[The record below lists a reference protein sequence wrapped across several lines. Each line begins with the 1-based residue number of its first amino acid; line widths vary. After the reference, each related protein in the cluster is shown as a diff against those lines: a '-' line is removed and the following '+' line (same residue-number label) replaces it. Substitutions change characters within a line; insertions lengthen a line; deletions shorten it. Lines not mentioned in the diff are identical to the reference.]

1 MPATLRAP
9 RCLQRR
15 QKSERNGEAMRALK
29 TFFLCALVAVAGT
42 AQGADDYPSRAVRM
56 IVPLSPGRVSDI
68 VGRIMQQ
75 KLIQELG
82 QQVVI
87 DNRAGASGNIGVE
100 VAAHAT
106 PDGYTF
112 LLGNVGTMA
121 INPSI
126 FPKFPVRPVR
136 DFIAVTEVVD
146 VPGALAVHPTVP
158 VNSVKEFVEYTKAR
172 PGKLNFGS
180 SGAGSAQRMEMEIF
194 MRAAGIDLVHIPY
207 KGGAGA
213 ATTALVSGE
222 VSVAVVSLAA
232 VLPHIKSGRIKALGV
247 ISPKRFALLPE
258 TPTMT
263 EAGYPT
269 IRNGSW
275 QGAYLPLGTP
285 RPIVMKLFN
294 ASIRTVADP
303 EVVRRLNEAG
313 AEIITSKSP
322 EDFAQF
328 MKAQNDRFAKVVKEV
343 GVVTE

>member
-1 MPATLRAP
+1 MFA
-9 RCLQRR
+9 
-15 QKSERNGEAMRALK
+15 RALLLAHCLAA
-29 TFFLCALVAVAGT
+29 TVATNAFCADA
-42 AQGADDYPSRAVRM
+42 YPSRAVRM
-56 IVPLSPGRVSDI
+56 VVPFAPGGASDI
-68 VGRIMQQ
+68 VGRIMAP
-75 KLIQELG
+75 KLGQELG
-82 QQVVI
+82 QQIVI

-100 VAAHAT
+100 VAAHAN

-146 VPGALAVHPTVP
+146 VPGALAVHPTVT
-158 VNSVKEFVEYTKAR
+158 VATVKEFVDYAKAR

-285 RPIVMKLFN
+285 RTIVNRLYQAMIKV
-294 ASIRTVADP
+294 VADHD
-303 EVVRRLNEAG
+303 VVRRLNDAG
-313 AEIITSKSP
+313 AEVVTSKSP

-328 MKAQNDRFAKVVKEV
+328 MKVQNERFAKVIREV

>member
-1 MPATLRAP
+1 MKSIAQIVLLAA
-9 RCLQRR
+9 CLP
-15 QKSERNGEAMRALK
+15 L
-29 TFFLCALVAVAGT
+29 AGT
-42 AQGADDYPSRAVRM
+42 AHADDYPSRAVRM
-56 IVPLSPGRVSDI
+56 VVPFAPGGASDI
-68 VGRIMQQ
+68 VGRI
-75 KLIQELG
+75 IQPKMSQEFG
-82 QQVVI
+82 QQIVI

-100 VAAHAT
+100 VAARAN

-146 VPGALAVHPTVP
+146 VPGALAVHPSVP
-158 VNSVKEFVEYTKAR
+158 VNTVKEFVEYTKAR
-172 PGKLNFGS
+172 PGRLNFAS
-180 SGAGSAQRMEMEIF
+180 SGSGSAQRMEMEIL
-194 MRAAGIDLVHIPY
+194 MRAAGVDLVHIPY

-247 ISPKRFALLPE
+247 ISTKRFALLPE
-258 TPTMT
+258 TPTMIET
-263 EAGYPT
+263 GFPT
-269 IRNGSW
+269 IRSGSW
-275 QGAYLPLGTP
+275 QGVYLPLATP
-285 RPIVMKLFN
+285 RAIVNKLYQVTM
-294 ASIRTVADP
+294 RVMADP
-303 EVVRRLNEAG
+303 EVVRRLNESG

-322 EDFAQF
+322 EDFTQF
-328 MKAQNDRFAKVVKEV
+328 MKVQNDRFARIVKEV

>member
-1 MPATLRAP
+1 MKSIAQIVLLAA
-9 RCLQRR
+9 CLP
-15 QKSERNGEAMRALK
+15 L
-29 TFFLCALVAVAGT
+29 AGT
-42 AQGADDYPSRAVRM
+42 AHADDYPSRAVRM
-56 IVPLSPGRVSDI
+56 VVPFAPGGASDI
-68 VGRIMQQ
+68 VGRI
-75 KLIQELG
+75 IQPKMSQEFG
-82 QQVVI
+82 QQIVI

-100 VAAHAT
+100 VAARAN

-146 VPGALAVHPTVP
+146 VPGALAVHPSVP
-158 VNSVKEFVEYTKAR
+158 VNTVKEFVEYTKAR
-172 PGKLNFGS
+172 PGKLNFAS
-180 SGAGSAQRMEMEIF
+180 SGSGSAQRMEMEIF
-194 MRAAGIDLVHIPY
+194 MRAAGVDLVHIPY

-247 ISPKRFALLPE
+247 ISTKRFALLPE
-258 TPTMT
+258 TPTMIET
-263 EAGYPT
+263 GFPT
-269 IRNGSW
+269 IRSGSW
-275 QGAYLPLGTP
+275 QGVYLPLATP
-285 RPIVMKLFN
+285 RAVVNKLYQVTMRVM
-294 ASIRTVADP
+294 ADP
-303 EVVRRLNEAG
+303 EVVRRLNESG

-328 MKAQNDRFAKVVKEV
+328 MKVQNDRFARIVKEV

>member
-1 MPATLRAP
+1 MKSFLQSMLIGG
-9 RCLQRR
+9 CL
-15 QKSERNGEAMRALK
+15 
-29 TFFLCALVAVAGT
+29 AVSIAG
-42 AQGADDYPSRAVRM
+42 AEDYPSRAVRM
-56 IVPLSPGRVSDI
+56 VVPFAPGGASDI
-68 VGRIMQQ
+68 VGRIMQP
-75 KLIQELG
+75 KMSQELG
-82 QQVVI
+82 QQIVI

-100 VAAHAT
+100 VAARAN
-106 PDGYTF
+106 PDGYSF

-146 VPGALAVHPTVP
+146 VPGALAVHPSVP
-158 VNSVKEFVEYTKAR
+158 VNTVKDFVEYAKAR
-172 PGKLNFGS
+172 PGKMNFAS
-180 SGAGSAQRMEMEIF
+180 SGSGSAQRMEMEIF

-247 ISPKRFALLPE
+247 ISTKRFALLPE
-258 TPTMT
+258 TPTMIET
-263 EAGYPT
+263 GFPT

-275 QGAYLPLGTP
+275 QGVYLPLGTP

-294 ASIRTVADP
+294 AATRVVADP

-328 MKAQNDRFAKVVKEV
+328 MKAQNDRFAKVIKEV

>member
-1 MPATLRAP
+1 MP
-9 RCLQRR
+9 RR
-15 QKSERNGEAMRALK
+15 NVFALAV
-29 TFFLCALVAVAGT
+29 FALLHGAAHAAAG
-42 AQGADDYPSRAVRM
+42 DDYPSRAVRM
-56 IVPLSPGRVSDI
+56 VVPFAPGGASDI

-126 FPKFPVRPVR
+126 FPKFPVKPVR

-158 VNSVKEFVEYTKAR
+158 VNTVKEFVEYCKAR

-180 SGAGSAQRMEMEIF
+180 SGSGSAQRMEMEIF
-194 MRAAGIDLVHIPY
+194 MRAANVRLEHIPY

-232 VLPHIKSGRIKALGV
+232 VLPHIKNGRIKALGV
-247 ISPKRFALLPE
+247 ISPKRFALLPD

-263 EAGYPT
+263 ESGYPA

-275 QGAYLPLGTP
+275 QGVYLPLGTP

-294 ASIRTVADP
+294 ATLRTVADP
-303 EVVRRLNEAG
+303 EVTRRLNEAG
-313 AEIITSKSP
+313 AEVITSKSP
-322 EDFAQF
+322 EEFAQF
-328 MKAQNDRFAKVVKEV
+328 MKAQNDRFAKVVSEA
-343 GVVTE
+343 GIVTE

>member
-1 MPATLRAP
+1 MKSIAQIVLLAA
-9 RCLQRR
+9 CLP
-15 QKSERNGEAMRALK
+15 L
-29 TFFLCALVAVAGT
+29 AGT
-42 AQGADDYPSRAVRM
+42 AHADDYPSRAVRM
-56 IVPLSPGRVSDI
+56 VVPFAPGGASDI
-68 VGRIMQQ
+68 VGRI
-75 KLIQELG
+75 IQPKMSQEFG
-82 QQVVI
+82 QQIVI

-100 VAAHAT
+100 VAVRAN

-146 VPGALAVHPTVP
+146 VPGALAVHPSVP
-158 VNSVKEFVEYTKAR
+158 VNTVIEFVEYTKAR
-172 PGKLNFGS
+172 PGKLNFAS
-180 SGAGSAQRMEMEIF
+180 SGSGSAQRMEMEIF
-194 MRAAGIDLVHIPY
+194 MRAAGVDLVHIPY

-247 ISPKRFALLPE
+247 ISTKRFTLLPE
-258 TPTMT
+258 TPTMIET
-263 EAGYPT
+263 GFPT
-269 IRNGSW
+269 IRSGSW
-275 QGAYLPLGTP
+275 QGVYLPLGTP
-285 RPIVMKLFN
+285 RAVVNKLYQITMRVM
-294 ASIRTVADP
+294 ADP
-303 EVVRRLNEAG
+303 EVVRRLNESG

-322 EDFAQF
+322 EDFTEF
-328 MKAQNDRFAKVVKEV
+328 MKVQNDRFARIVKEV

>member
-1 MPATLRAP
+1 MKSIAQIVLLAA
-9 RCLQRR
+9 CLP
-15 QKSERNGEAMRALK
+15 L
-29 TFFLCALVAVAGT
+29 AGT
-42 AQGADDYPSRAVRM
+42 AHADDYPSRAVRM
-56 IVPLSPGRVSDI
+56 VVPFAPGGASDI
-68 VGRIMQQ
+68 VGRI
-75 KLIQELG
+75 IQPKMSQEFG
-82 QQVVI
+82 QQIVI

-100 VAAHAT
+100 VAARAN

-146 VPGALAVHPTVP
+146 VPGALAVHPSVP
-158 VNSVKEFVEYTKAR
+158 VNTVKEFVEYTKAR
-172 PGKLNFGS
+172 PGRLNFAS
-180 SGAGSAQRMEMEIF
+180 SGSGSAQRMEMEIF
-194 MRAAGIDLVHIPY
+194 MRAAGVDLVHIPY

-247 ISPKRFALLPE
+247 ISTKRFALLPE
-258 TPTMT
+258 TPTMIET
-263 EAGYPT
+263 GFPT
-269 IRNGSW
+269 IRSGSW
-275 QGAYLPLGTP
+275 QGVYLPLATP
-285 RPIVMKLFN
+285 RAIVNKLYQVTM
-294 ASIRTVADP
+294 RVMADP
-303 EVVRRLNEAG
+303 EVVRRLNESG

-328 MKAQNDRFAKVVKEV
+328 MKVQNDRFARIVKEV

>member
-1 MPATLRAP
+1 MSKGGGYARL
-9 RCLQRR
+9 
-15 QKSERNGEAMRALK
+15 ALI
-29 TFFLCALVAVAGT
+29 VACGVAGGSL
-42 AQGADDYPSRAVRM
+42 AQTESYPSKAVRM
-56 IVPLSPGRVSDI
+56 VVPFAPGGASDI
-68 VGRIMQQ
+68 VGRI
-75 KLIQELG
+75 IQPKMSQEFG
-82 QQVVI
+82 QQIVI

-100 VAAHAT
+100 VAAHAN

-126 FPKFPVRPVR
+126 FPKFPVRPLR
-136 DFIAVTEVVD
+136 DFVHVTELVD
-146 VPGALAVHPTVP
+146 VPGALAVHPSVP
-158 VNSVKEFVEYTKAR
+158 VATVREFVDYAKANR
-172 PGKLNFGS
+172 GKLNFGS

-232 VLPHIKSGRIKALGV
+232 VLPHIKNGRIKALGV
-247 ISPKRFALLPE
+247 ISPKRFTLLPD

-263 EAGYPT
+263 EVGYPA

-275 QGAYLPLGTP
+275 QGVYLPLGT
-285 RPIVMKLFN
+285 
-294 ASIRTVADP
+294 SRTVVNKFYQVALRVVADP
-303 EVVRRLNEAG
+303 EVARRLNEAG
-313 AEIITSKSP
+313 AEVVTSKSP
-322 EDFAQF
+322 EDFARF
-328 MKAQNDRFAKVVKEV
+328 MRDQNERFAKVIKEA

>member
-1 MPATLRAP
+1 MKSIAQIVLLAA
-9 RCLQRR
+9 CLP
-15 QKSERNGEAMRALK
+15 L
-29 TFFLCALVAVAGT
+29 AGT
-42 AQGADDYPSRAVRM
+42 AHADDYPSRAVRM
-56 IVPLSPGRVSDI
+56 VVPFAPGGASDI
-68 VGRIMQQ
+68 VGRI
-75 KLIQELG
+75 IQPKMSQEFG
-82 QQVVI
+82 QQIVI

-100 VAAHAT
+100 VAARAN

-136 DFIAVTEVVD
+136 DFVAVSEVVD
-146 VPGALAVHPTVP
+146 VPGALAVHPSVP
-158 VNSVKEFVEYTKAR
+158 VNTVIEFVEYTKAR
-172 PGKLNFGS
+172 PGKLNFAS
-180 SGAGSAQRMEMEIF
+180 SGSGSAQRMEMEIF
-194 MRAAGIDLVHIPY
+194 MRAAGVDLVHIPY

-247 ISPKRFALLPE
+247 ISTKRFTLLPE
-258 TPTMT
+258 TPTMIET
-263 EAGYPT
+263 GFPT
-269 IRNGSW
+269 IRSGSW
-275 QGAYLPLGTP
+275 QGVYLPLGTP
-285 RPIVMKLFN
+285 RAIVNKLYQVTMR
-294 ASIRTVADP
+294 AMADP
-303 EVVRRLNEAG
+303 EVVRRLNESG

-328 MKAQNDRFAKVVKEV
+328 MKVQNDRFARIVKEV

>member
-1 MPATLRAP
+1 MKSIAQIVLLAA
-9 RCLQRR
+9 CLP
-15 QKSERNGEAMRALK
+15 L
-29 TFFLCALVAVAGT
+29 AGT
-42 AQGADDYPSRAVRM
+42 AHADDYPSRAVRM
-56 IVPLSPGRVSDI
+56 VVPFAPGGASDI
-68 VGRIMQQ
+68 VGRI
-75 KLIQELG
+75 IQPKMSQEFG
-82 QQVVI
+82 QQIVI

-100 VAAHAT
+100 VAARAN

-146 VPGALAVHPTVP
+146 VPGALAVHPSVP
-158 VNSVKEFVEYTKAR
+158 VNTVKEFVEYTKAR
-172 PGKLNFGS
+172 PGRLNFAS
-180 SGAGSAQRMEMEIF
+180 SGSGSAQRMEMEIF
-194 MRAAGIDLVHIPY
+194 MRAAGVDLVHIPY

-247 ISPKRFALLPE
+247 ISTKRFALLPE
-258 TPTMT
+258 TPTMIET
-263 EAGYPT
+263 GFPT
-269 IRNGSW
+269 IRSGSW
-275 QGAYLPLGTP
+275 QGVYLPLATP
-285 RPIVMKLFN
+285 RAIVNKLYQV
-294 ASIRTVADP
+294 TMCVMADP
-303 EVVRRLNEAG
+303 EVVRRLNESG

-322 EDFAQF
+322 EDFTQF
-328 MKAQNDRFAKVVKEV
+328 MKVQNDRFARIVKEV

>member
-1 MPATLRAP
+1 MKSIAQIVLLAA
-9 RCLQRR
+9 CLP
-15 QKSERNGEAMRALK
+15 L
-29 TFFLCALVAVAGT
+29 AGT
-42 AQGADDYPSRAVRM
+42 AHADDYPSRAVRM
-56 IVPLSPGRVSDI
+56 VVPFAPGGASDI
-68 VGRIMQQ
+68 VGRI
-75 KLIQELG
+75 IQPKMSQEFG
-82 QQVVI
+82 QQIVI

-100 VAAHAT
+100 VAARAN

-146 VPGALAVHPTVP
+146 VPGALAVHPSVP
-158 VNSVKEFVEYTKAR
+158 VNTVKEFVEYTKAR
-172 PGKLNFGS
+172 PGRLNFAS
-180 SGAGSAQRMEMEIF
+180 SGSGSAQRMEMEIF
-194 MRAAGIDLVHIPY
+194 MRAAGVDLVHIPY

-247 ISPKRFALLPE
+247 ISTKRFALLPE
-258 TPTMT
+258 TPTMIET
-263 EAGYPT
+263 GFPT
-269 IRNGSW
+269 IRSGSW
-275 QGAYLPLGTP
+275 QGVYLPLATP
-285 RPIVMKLFN
+285 RAVVNKLYQVTMRVM
-294 ASIRTVADP
+294 ADP
-303 EVVRRLNEAG
+303 EVVRRLNESG

-328 MKAQNDRFAKVVKEV
+328 MKVQNDRFARIVKEV

>member
-1 MPATLRAP
+1 MLRIKMIA
-9 RCLQRR
+9 
-15 QKSERNGEAMRALK
+15 GAVAL
-29 TFFLCALVAVAGT
+29 LVAGAVH
-42 AQGADDYPSRAVRM
+42 ADDYPSRAVRM
-56 IVPLSPGRVSDI
+56 VVPFAPGGASDI
-68 VGRIMQQ
+68 VGRIMAP
-75 KLIQELG
+75 KMSLELG
-82 QQVVI
+82 QQIVI

-100 VAAHAT
+100 VAARAN
-106 PDGYTF
+106 PDGYTY

-126 FPKFPVRPVR
+126 FPRFPVRPVR

-146 VPGALAVHPTVP
+146 VPGALAVHPSVP
-158 VNSVKEFVEYTKAR
+158 VNTVKEFVDYTKAR
-172 PGKLNFGS
+172 PGKLNFAS
-180 SGAGSAQRMEMEIF
+180 SGSGSAQRMEMEIF

-213 ATTALVSGE
+213 ATTALVGGE

-247 ISPKRFALLPE
+247 ISTKRFALLPE
-258 TPTMT
+258 TPTMIET
-263 EAGYPT
+263 GFPA
-269 IRNGSW
+269 IRSGSW
-275 QGAYLPLGTP
+275 QGVYLPLGTP
-285 RPIVMKLFN
+285 RAIVNKLYQ
-294 ASIRTVADP
+294 ITMRVVADP

-328 MKAQNDRFAKVVKEV
+328 MKAQNDRFAKIIKEV

>member
-1 MPATLRAP
+1 MKSIAQIVLLAA
-9 RCLQRR
+9 CLP
-15 QKSERNGEAMRALK
+15 L
-29 TFFLCALVAVAGT
+29 AGT
-42 AQGADDYPSRAVRM
+42 AHADDYPSRAVRM
-56 IVPLSPGRVSDI
+56 VVPFAPGGASDI
-68 VGRIMQQ
+68 VGRI
-75 KLIQELG
+75 IQPKMSQEFG
-82 QQVVI
+82 QQIVI

-100 VAAHAT
+100 VAARAN

-136 DFIAVTEVVD
+136 DFVAVSEVVD
-146 VPGALAVHPTVP
+146 VPGALAVHPSVP
-158 VNSVKEFVEYTKAR
+158 VNTVIEFVEYTKAR
-172 PGKLNFGS
+172 PGKLNFAS
-180 SGAGSAQRMEMEIF
+180 SGSGSAQRMEMEIF
-194 MRAAGIDLVHIPY
+194 MRAAGVDLVHIPY

-247 ISPKRFALLPE
+247 ISTKRFALLPE
-258 TPTMT
+258 TPTMIET
-263 EAGYPT
+263 GFPT
-269 IRNGSW
+269 IRSGSW
-275 QGAYLPLGTP
+275 QGVYLPLGTP
-285 RPIVMKLFN
+285 RAIVNKLYQVTM
-294 ASIRTVADP
+294 RVMADP
-303 EVVRRLNEAG
+303 EVVRRLNESG

-328 MKAQNDRFAKVVKEV
+328 MKVQNDRFARIVKEV

>member
-1 MPATLRAP
+1 MKSIAQIVLLAA
-9 RCLQRR
+9 CLP
-15 QKSERNGEAMRALK
+15 L
-29 TFFLCALVAVAGT
+29 AGT
-42 AQGADDYPSRAVRM
+42 AHADDYPSRAVRRV
-56 IVPLSPGRVSDI
+56 VPFAPGGASDI
-68 VGRIMQQ
+68 VWRI
-75 KLIQELG
+75 IQPKMSQEFG
-82 QQVVI
+82 QQIVL

-100 VAAHAT
+100 VAARAN

-146 VPGALAVHPTVP
+146 VPGALAVHPSVP
-158 VNSVKEFVEYTKAR
+158 VNTVKEFVEYTKAR
-172 PGKLNFGS
+172 PGRLNFAS
-180 SGAGSAQRMEMEIF
+180 SGSGSAQRMEMEIF
-194 MRAAGIDLVHIPY
+194 MRAAGVDLVHIPY

-247 ISPKRFALLPE
+247 ISTKRFALLPE
-258 TPTMT
+258 TPTMIET
-263 EAGYPT
+263 GFPT
-269 IRNGSW
+269 IRSGSW
-275 QGAYLPLGTP
+275 QGVYLPLATP
-285 RPIVMKLFN
+285 RAIVNKLYQVTM
-294 ASIRTVADP
+294 RVMADP
-303 EVVRRLNEAG
+303 EVVRRLNESG

-322 EDFAQF
+322 EDFTQF
-328 MKAQNDRFAKVVKEV
+328 MKVQNDRFARIVKEV

>member
-1 MPATLRAP
+1 MKSIAQIVLLAA
-9 RCLQRR
+9 CLP
-15 QKSERNGEAMRALK
+15 L
-29 TFFLCALVAVAGT
+29 AGT
-42 AQGADDYPSRAVRM
+42 AHADDYPSRAVRM
-56 IVPLSPGRVSDI
+56 VVPFAPGGASDI
-68 VGRIMQQ
+68 VGRI
-75 KLIQELG
+75 IQPKMSQEFG
-82 QQVVI
+82 QQIVI

-100 VAAHAT
+100 VAARAN

-146 VPGALAVHPTVP
+146 VPGALAVHPSVP
-158 VNSVKEFVEYTKAR
+158 VNTVKEFVEYAKAR
-172 PGKLNFGS
+172 PGRLNFAS
-180 SGAGSAQRMEMEIF
+180 SGSGSAQRMEMEIF
-194 MRAAGIDLVHIPY
+194 MRAAGVDLVHIPY

-247 ISPKRFALLPE
+247 ISTKRFALLPE
-258 TPTMT
+258 TPTMIET
-263 EAGYPT
+263 GFPT
-269 IRNGSW
+269 IRSGSW
-275 QGAYLPLGTP
+275 QGVYLPLATP
-285 RPIVMKLFN
+285 RAIVNKLYQVTM
-294 ASIRTVADP
+294 RVMADP
-303 EVVRRLNEAG
+303 EVVRRLNESG

-322 EDFAQF
+322 EDFTQF
-328 MKAQNDRFAKVVKEV
+328 MKVQNDRFARIVKEV

>member
-1 MPATLRAP
+1 MFRMKLIGQTVLLAAACLTAP
-9 RCLQRR
+9 SAIC
-15 QKSERNGEAMRALK
+15 
-29 TFFLCALVAVAGT
+29 
-42 AQGADDYPSRAVRM
+42 ADDYPSRAVRM
-56 IVPLSPGRVSDI
+56 VVPFAPGGASDI
-68 VGRIMQQ
+68 VGRIMAP
-75 KLIQELG
+75 KMSQELG
-82 QQVVI
+82 QQIVI

-100 VAAHAT
+100 VAARAN

-136 DFIAVTEVVD
+136 DFVAVTEVVD

-158 VNSVKEFVEYTKAR
+158 VNTVKEFVDYTKAR
-172 PGKLNFGS
+172 PGKLNFAS
-180 SGAGSAQRMEMEIF
+180 SGSGSAQRMEMEIF

-213 ATTALVSGE
+213 ATTALVGGE

-247 ISPKRFALLPE
+247 ISSKRFALLPE
-258 TPTMT
+258 TPTMIET
-263 EAGYPT
+263 GFPT
-269 IRNGSW
+269 IRSGSW
-275 QGAYLPLGTP
+275 QGVYLPLGTP
-285 RPIVMKLFN
+285 RAIVNKLYQ
-294 ASIRTVADP
+294 ITMRVVADP

-322 EDFAQF
+322 EDFTQF
-328 MKAQNDRFAKVVKEV
+328 MKAQNDRFARIVKEV

>member
-1 MPATLRAP
+1 MKSIAQIVLLAA
-9 RCLQRR
+9 CLP
-15 QKSERNGEAMRALK
+15 L
-29 TFFLCALVAVAGT
+29 AGT
-42 AQGADDYPSRAVRM
+42 AHADDYPSRAVRM
-56 IVPLSPGRVSDI
+56 VVPFAPGGASDI
-68 VGRIMQQ
+68 VGRI
-75 KLIQELG
+75 IQPKMSQEFG
-82 QQVVI
+82 QQIVI

-100 VAAHAT
+100 VAARAN

-146 VPGALAVHPTVP
+146 VPGALAVHPSVP
-158 VNSVKEFVEYTKAR
+158 VNTVKEFVEYTKAR
-172 PGKLNFGS
+172 PGRLNFAS
-180 SGAGSAQRMEMEIF
+180 SGSGSAQRMEMEIF
-194 MRAAGIDLVHIPY
+194 MRAAGVDLVHIPY

-247 ISPKRFALLPE
+247 ISTKRFALLPE
-258 TPTMT
+258 TPTMIET
-263 EAGYPT
+263 GFPT
-269 IRNGSW
+269 IRSGSW
-275 QGAYLPLGTP
+275 QGVYLPLGTP
-285 RPIVMKLFN
+285 RAIVNKLYQVTM
-294 ASIRTVADP
+294 RVMADP
-303 EVVRRLNEAG
+303 EVVRRLNESG

-322 EDFAQF
+322 EDFTQF
-328 MKAQNDRFAKVVKEV
+328 MKVQNDRFARIVKEV

>member
-1 MPATLRAP
+1 MFA
-9 RCLQRR
+9 
-15 QKSERNGEAMRALK
+15 RALVLAHCLAAIVA
-29 TFFLCALVAVAGT
+29 TNALS
-42 AQGADDYPSRAVRM
+42 ADAYPSRAVRM
-56 IVPLSPGRVSDI
+56 VVPFAPGGASDI
-68 VGRIMQQ
+68 VGRIMAP
-75 KLIQELG
+75 KLGQELG
-82 QQVVI
+82 QQIVI

-100 VAAHAT
+100 VAAHAN

-158 VNSVKEFVEYTKAR
+158 VATVKEFVDYAKAR

-285 RPIVMKLFN
+285 RTVVNRLYQAMIKV
-294 ASIRTVADP
+294 VADHD
-303 EVVRRLNEAG
+303 VVRRLNDAG
-313 AEIITSKSP
+313 AEVVTSKSP

-328 MKAQNDRFAKVVKEV
+328 MKVQNERFAKVIREV

>member
-1 MPATLRAP
+1 MKSIAQIVLLAA
-9 RCLQRR
+9 CLP
-15 QKSERNGEAMRALK
+15 L
-29 TFFLCALVAVAGT
+29 AGT
-42 AQGADDYPSRAVRM
+42 AHADDYPSRAVRM
-56 IVPLSPGRVSDI
+56 VVPFAPGGASDI
-68 VGRIMQQ
+68 VGRI
-75 KLIQELG
+75 IQPKMSQEFG
-82 QQVVI
+82 QQIVI

-100 VAAHAT
+100 VAARAN

-146 VPGALAVHPTVP
+146 VPGALAVHPSVP
-158 VNSVKEFVEYTKAR
+158 VNTVKEFVEYTKAR
-172 PGKLNFGS
+172 PGRLNFAS
-180 SGAGSAQRMEMEIF
+180 SGSGSAQRMEMEIF
-194 MRAAGIDLVHIPY
+194 MRAAGVDLVHIPY

-247 ISPKRFALLPE
+247 ISTKRFALLPD
-258 TPTMT
+258 TPTMIET
-263 EAGYPT
+263 GFPT
-269 IRNGSW
+269 IRSGSW
-275 QGAYLPLGTP
+275 QGVYLPLATP
-285 RPIVMKLFN
+285 RAIVNKLYQVTM
-294 ASIRTVADP
+294 RVMADP
-303 EVVRRLNEAG
+303 EVVRRLNESG

-322 EDFAQF
+322 EDFTQF
-328 MKAQNDRFAKVVKEV
+328 MKVQNDRFARIVKEV

>member
-1 MPATLRAP
+1 MKSIAQIVLLAA
-9 RCLQRR
+9 CLP
-15 QKSERNGEAMRALK
+15 L
-29 TFFLCALVAVAGT
+29 AGT
-42 AQGADDYPSRAVRM
+42 AHADDYPSRAVRM
-56 IVPLSPGRVSDI
+56 VVPFAPGGASDI
-68 VGRIMQQ
+68 VGRI
-75 KLIQELG
+75 IQPKMSQEFG
-82 QQVVI
+82 QQIVI

-100 VAAHAT
+100 VAARAN

-136 DFIAVTEVVD
+136 DFVAVSEVVD
-146 VPGALAVHPTVP
+146 VPGALAVHPSVP
-158 VNSVKEFVEYTKAR
+158 VNTVIEFVEYTKAR
-172 PGKLNFGS
+172 PGKLNFAS
-180 SGAGSAQRMEMEIF
+180 SGSGSAQRMEMEIF
-194 MRAAGIDLVHIPY
+194 MRAAGVDLVHIPY

-247 ISPKRFALLPE
+247 ISTKRFTLLPE
-258 TPTMT
+258 TPTMIET
-263 EAGYPT
+263 GFPT
-269 IRNGSW
+269 IRSGSW
-275 QGAYLPLGTP
+275 QGVYLPLGTP
-285 RPIVMKLFN
+285 RAIVNKLYQVTM
-294 ASIRTVADP
+294 RVMADP
-303 EVVRRLNEAG
+303 EVVRRLNESG

-328 MKAQNDRFAKVVKEV
+328 MKVQNDRFARIVKEV

>member
-1 MPATLRAP
+1 MRRLKALTLGV
-9 RCLQRR
+9 L
-15 QKSERNGEAMRALK
+15 L
-29 TFFLCALVAVAGT
+29 AVSGNAV
-42 AQGADDYPSRAVRM
+42 GADDYPSRAVRM
-56 IVPLSPGRVSDI
+56 VVPFAPGGASDI
-68 VGRIMQQ
+68 VGRIIQP

-100 VAAHAT
+100 VAAHAS

-158 VNSVKEFVEYTKAR
+158 VNSVKEFVEFAKAR

-194 MRAAGIDLVHIPY
+194 MRAAGVDLVHIPY

-263 EAGYPT
+263 EVGYPA

-275 QGAYLPLGTP
+275 QGVYLPLGTP
-285 RPIVMKLFN
+285 RPIVMKLFS
-294 ASIRTVADP
+294 ATTRVVADP
-303 EVVRRLNEAG
+303 DVVRRLNEAG

-322 EDFAQF
+322 EDFARF
-328 MKAQNDRFAKVVKEV
+328 TKEQNDRFAKVIKEV

>member
-1 MPATLRAP
+1 MKSIAQIVLLAA
-9 RCLQRR
+9 CLP
-15 QKSERNGEAMRALK
+15 L
-29 TFFLCALVAVAGT
+29 AGT
-42 AQGADDYPSRAVRM
+42 AHADDYPSRAVRM
-56 IVPLSPGRVSDI
+56 VVPFAPGGASDI
-68 VGRIMQQ
+68 VGRI
-75 KLIQELG
+75 IQPKMSQEFG
-82 QQVVI
+82 QQIVI

-100 VAAHAT
+100 VAARAN

-146 VPGALAVHPTVP
+146 VPGALAVHPSVP
-158 VNSVKEFVEYTKAR
+158 VNTVIEFVEYTKAR
-172 PGKLNFGS
+172 PGKLNFAS
-180 SGAGSAQRMEMEIF
+180 SGSGSAQRMEMEIF
-194 MRAAGIDLVHIPY
+194 MRAAGVDLVHIPY

-247 ISPKRFALLPE
+247 ISTKRFALLPE
-258 TPTMT
+258 TPTMIET
-263 EAGYPT
+263 GFPT
-269 IRNGSW
+269 IRSGSW
-275 QGAYLPLGTP
+275 QGVYLPLGTP
-285 RPIVMKLFN
+285 RAVVNKLYQVTMRVM
-294 ASIRTVADP
+294 ADP
-303 EVVRRLNEAG
+303 EVVRRLNESG

-322 EDFAQF
+322 EDFTEF
-328 MKAQNDRFAKVVKEV
+328 MKVQNDRFARIVKEV

>member
-1 MPATLRAP
+1 MKSIAQIVLLAA
-9 RCLQRR
+9 CLP
-15 QKSERNGEAMRALK
+15 L
-29 TFFLCALVAVAGT
+29 AGT
-42 AQGADDYPSRAVRM
+42 AHADDYPSRAVRM
-56 IVPLSPGRVSDI
+56 VVPFAPGGASDI
-68 VGRIMQQ
+68 VGRI
-75 KLIQELG
+75 IQPKMSQEFG
-82 QQVVI
+82 QQIVI

-100 VAAHAT
+100 VAARAN

-146 VPGALAVHPTVP
+146 VPGALAVHPSVP
-158 VNSVKEFVEYTKAR
+158 VNTVKEFVEYTKAR
-172 PGKLNFGS
+172 PGRLNFAS
-180 SGAGSAQRMEMEIF
+180 SGSGSAQRMEMEIF
-194 MRAAGIDLVHIPY
+194 MRAAGVDLVHIPY

-232 VLPHIKSGRIKALGV
+232 VLPHIKSGCIKALGV
-247 ISPKRFALLPE
+247 ISTKRFALLPE
-258 TPTMT
+258 TPTMIET
-263 EAGYPT
+263 GFPT
-269 IRNGSW
+269 IRSGSW
-275 QGAYLPLGTP
+275 QGVYLPLATP
-285 RPIVMKLFN
+285 RAVVNKLYQVTMRVM
-294 ASIRTVADP
+294 ADP
-303 EVVRRLNEAG
+303 EVVRRLNESG

-328 MKAQNDRFAKVVKEV
+328 MKVQNDRFARIVKEV

>member
-1 MPATLRAP
+1 MKSIAQIVLFAA
-9 RCLQRR
+9 CLP
-15 QKSERNGEAMRALK
+15 L
-29 TFFLCALVAVAGT
+29 AGT
-42 AQGADDYPSRAVRM
+42 AHADDYPSRAVRM
-56 IVPLSPGRVSDI
+56 VVPFAPGGASDI
-68 VGRIMQQ
+68 VGRI
-75 KLIQELG
+75 IQPKMSQEFG
-82 QQVVI
+82 QQIVI

-100 VAAHAT
+100 VAARAN

-146 VPGALAVHPTVP
+146 VPGALAVHPSVP
-158 VNSVKEFVEYTKAR
+158 VNTVKEFVEYTKAR
-172 PGKLNFGS
+172 PGRLNFAS
-180 SGAGSAQRMEMEIF
+180 SGSGSAQRMEMEIF
-194 MRAAGIDLVHIPY
+194 MRAAGVDLVHIPY

-247 ISPKRFALLPE
+247 ISTKRFALLPE
-258 TPTMT
+258 TPTMIET
-263 EAGYPT
+263 GFPT
-269 IRNGSW
+269 IRSGSW
-275 QGAYLPLGTP
+275 QGVYLPLATP
-285 RPIVMKLFN
+285 RAVVNKLYQVTMRVM
-294 ASIRTVADP
+294 ADP
-303 EVVRRLNEAG
+303 EVVRRLNESG

-328 MKAQNDRFAKVVKEV
+328 MKVQNDRFARIVKEV

>member
-1 MPATLRAP
+1 MKSIAQIVLLAA
-9 RCLQRR
+9 CLP
-15 QKSERNGEAMRALK
+15 L
-29 TFFLCALVAVAGT
+29 AGT
-42 AQGADDYPSRAVRM
+42 AHADDYPSRAVRM
-56 IVPLSPGRVSDI
+56 VVPFAPGGASDI
-68 VGRIMQQ
+68 VGRI
-75 KLIQELG
+75 IQPKMSQEFG
-82 QQVVI
+82 QQIVI

-100 VAAHAT
+100 VAARAN

-146 VPGALAVHPTVP
+146 VPGALAVHPSVP
-158 VNSVKEFVEYTKAR
+158 VNTVIEFVEYTKAR
-172 PGKLNFGS
+172 PGKLNFAS
-180 SGAGSAQRMEMEIF
+180 SGSGSAQRMEMEIF
-194 MRAAGIDLVHIPY
+194 MRAAGVDLVHIPY

-247 ISPKRFALLPE
+247 ISTKRFALLPE
-258 TPTMT
+258 TPTMIET
-263 EAGYPT
+263 GFPT
-269 IRNGSW
+269 IRSGSW
-275 QGAYLPLGTP
+275 QGVYLPLATP
-285 RPIVMKLFN
+285 RAVVNKLYQVTMRVM
-294 ASIRTVADP
+294 ADP
-303 EVVRRLNEAG
+303 EVVRRLNESG

-322 EDFAQF
+322 EDFTEF
-328 MKAQNDRFAKVVKEV
+328 MKVQNDRFARIVKEV

>member
-1 MPATLRAP
+1 MVVPFAP
-9 RCLQRR
+9 
-15 QKSERNGEAMRALK
+15 G
-29 TFFLCALVAVAGT
+29 
-42 AQGADDYPSRAVRM
+42 GA
-56 IVPLSPGRVSDI
+56 SDI
-68 VGRIMQQ
+68 VGRI
-75 KLIQELG
+75 IQPKMSQEFG
-82 QQVVI
+82 QQIVI

-100 VAAHAT
+100 VAARAN

-146 VPGALAVHPTVP
+146 VPGALAVHPSVP
-158 VNSVKEFVEYTKAR
+158 VNTVKEFVEYTKAR
-172 PGKLNFGS
+172 PGKLNFAS
-180 SGAGSAQRMEMEIF
+180 SGSGSAQRMEMEIF
-194 MRAAGIDLVHIPY
+194 MRAAGVDLVHIPY

-247 ISPKRFALLPE
+247 ISTKRFALLPE
-258 TPTMT
+258 TPTMIET
-263 EAGYPT
+263 GFPT
-269 IRNGSW
+269 IRSGSW
-275 QGAYLPLGTP
+275 QGVYLPLATP
-285 RPIVMKLFN
+285 RAVVNKLYQVTMRVM
-294 ASIRTVADP
+294 ADP
-303 EVVRRLNEAG
+303 EVVRRLNESG

-328 MKAQNDRFAKVVKEV
+328 MKVQNDRFARIVKEV

>member
-1 MPATLRAP
+1 MMPIRVLCSC
-9 RCLQRR
+9 CL
-15 QKSERNGEAMRALK
+15 
-29 TFFLCALVAVAGT
+29 FLAGAVQA
-42 AQGADDYPSRAVRM
+42 ADDYPSRAVRM
-56 IVPLSPGRVSDI
+56 VVPFAPGGASDI
-68 VGRIMQQ
+68 VGRIIQP

-100 VAAHAT
+100 VAAHAS

-126 FPKFPVRPVR
+126 FPKFPVKPVR

-158 VNSVKEFVEYTKAR
+158 VNGVKEFVEYAKAR

-263 EAGYPT
+263 EVGYPA

-275 QGAYLPLGTP
+275 QGVYLPLGTP
-285 RPIVMKLFN
+285 RPIVLKLFS
-294 ASIRTVADP
+294 ATTRVVADP
-303 EVVRRLNEAG
+303 DVVRRLNEAG

-322 EDFAQF
+322 EDFARF
-328 MKAQNDRFAKVVKEV
+328 MQEQNDRFAKVIKEV

>member
-1 MPATLRAP
+1 MGGMDRKTAILLGAMALAMAPPASA
-9 RCLQRR
+9 
-15 QKSERNGEAMRALK
+15 
-29 TFFLCALVAVAGT
+29 
-42 AQGADDYPSRAVRM
+42 ADVYPLRAVRM
-56 IVPLSPGRVSDI
+56 VVPFAPGGASDI
-68 VGRIMQQ
+68 VGRI
-75 KLIQELG
+75 IQPKMSQEFG
-82 QQVVI
+82 QQIVI

-100 VAAHAT
+100 VAARAN

-146 VPGALAVHPTVP
+146 VPGALAVHPSVP
-158 VNSVKEFVEYTKAR
+158 VNTVKEFVEYTKAR
-172 PGKLNFGS
+172 PGRLNFAS
-180 SGAGSAQRMEMEIF
+180 SGSGSAQRMEMEIF
-194 MRAAGIDLVHIPY
+194 MRAAGVDLVHIPY

-247 ISPKRFALLPE
+247 ISTKRFALLPE
-258 TPTMT
+258 TPTMIET
-263 EAGYPT
+263 GFPT
-269 IRNGSW
+269 IRSGSW
-275 QGAYLPLGTP
+275 QGVYLPLATP
-285 RPIVMKLFN
+285 RAIVNKLYQVTM
-294 ASIRTVADP
+294 RVMADP
-303 EVVRRLNEAG
+303 EVVRRLNESG

-322 EDFAQF
+322 EDFTQF
-328 MKAQNDRFAKVVKEV
+328 MKVQNDRFARIVKEV